1 MTLVTEIFC
10 LSCRSTN
17 TCTYILAAAGVHE
30 YPLVTKKNPKLQIT
44 QHPHPKSISHHLNPD
59 FDPTPTTATFH
70 VSAPVVQVL
79 ANKMT

>member
-30 YPLVTKKNPKLQIT
+30 YLSLPEKIPKLQIH
-44 QHPHPKSISHHLNPD
+44 QHLHPKSISQHLNPD